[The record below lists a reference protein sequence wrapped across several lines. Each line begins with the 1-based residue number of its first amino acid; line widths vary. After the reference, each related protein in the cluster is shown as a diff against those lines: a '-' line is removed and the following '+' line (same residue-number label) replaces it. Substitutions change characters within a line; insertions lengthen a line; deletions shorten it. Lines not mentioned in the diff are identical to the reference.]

1 MTQETWLWLGCL
13 SMTAGAIF
21 FGFGAERAK
30 NDRWQVV
37 YVLNFF
43 ICAIA
48 AVLYLAMTQKQGFNV
63 IFDRP
68 TFWVRYVTWTFST
81 PLTIVLLSY
90 LGKTKPA
97 ILGSMIGAD
106 VLMIATGFVAAI
118 SPKPTTNLWYIV
130 SCGFYLG
137 LAYLLLKH
145 YREQAINAFPRS
157 KSVFNRLLTV
167 HLVIWTLYPVVWILA
182 RTGINV
188 INSTTETAF
197 YTILDVAAKVGF
209 GFLALSSL
217 QKLEKAESTEVGF
230 DRIPVSQ

>member
-1 MTQETWLWLGCL
+1 MTQVWLWMGCL
-13 SMTAGAIF
+13 SMAAGAIF

-30 NDRWQVV
+30 NDRWQTV
-37 YVLNFF
+37 YTLNFF

-48 AVLYLAMTQKQGFNV
+48 SVLYLAMTQHQGFDV

-81 PLTIVLLSY
+81 PLTLTLLSY
-90 LGKTKPA
+90 LGKTKPT

-106 VLMIATGFVAAI
+106 VLMIATGFVAAL
-118 SPKPTTNLWYIV
+118 SPKPITNLWYVV

-145 YREQAINAFPRS
+145 YRNQAIASYPRS

-167 HLVIWTLYPVVWILA
+167 HLVIWSLYPVVWILA
-182 RTGINV
+182 GTGINA
-188 INSTTETAF
+188 INSTAETAA
-197 YTILDVAAKVGF
+197 YMILDVSAKVGF

-217 QKLEKAESTEVGF
+217 QKLERSK
-230 DRIPVSQ
+230 VSQQELDRVSASR